1 MTVRHIIY
9 QAKPSLIFGIVKSDI
24 LMSMINR
31 VVSASNTVKT
41 FQLNK
46 ICRIPYAHYAYF
58 KKCSTVLMV
67 NDAHFL

>member
-31 VVSASNTVKT
+31 VVSASNAVKT

-46 ICRIPYAHYAYF
+46 ICRISMYIMHIL
-58 KKCSTVLMV
+58 KNVVL
-67 NDAHFL
+67 F